1 MLSKSIRSFGLACIS
16 LFPVYVFAEKADLD
30 FTRFEAVKVSQDQFK
45 FVEGPAWDGK
55 DLLYFTDIPNNA
67 IYAYSLANNSFRQ
80 ILNDSEGTN
89 GLLFT
94 RDAALLLCQQDSGR
108 ISRMTLT
115 NMERTPLVESFEG
128 SRFNR
133 PNDLVMDKTGGL
145 YFTDPSWADERPQT
159 IKGVYYLSA
168 AGKLRRVISDMDKPN
183 GVVLSPDEKF
193 LYVVDSANYKIRRY
207 HMNTAGKPKDVRV
220 FAELNYKDIRQPSN
234 ADGLAMD
241 TDGRL
246 YVSYRFGVGV
256 FNEGGTHLGTIKVAE
271 EPSNLEF
278 AGAQMNELFITAH
291 TNLYKV
297 QLPVRGLRF
306 PQK

>member
-1 MLSKSIRSFGLACIS
+1 MLVKSLRNFGLALTGLAAACA
-16 LFPVYVFAEKADLD
+16 FAEKTGLD
-30 FTRFEAVKVSQDQFK
+30 FSQFEAIKVSQDQFS

-67 IYAYSLANNSFRQ
+67 IHAYSLSNNSFRQ
-80 ILNDSEGTN
+80 VLNDSEGTN

-94 RDAALLLCQQDSGR
+94 PAGTLLLCQQDSGR
-108 ISRMTLT
+108 ISEMTLA
-115 NMERTPLVESFEG
+115 NMQRKPLVETFEG
-128 SRFNR
+128 KRFNR
-133 PNDLVMDKTGGL
+133 PNDLVLDKKGGL
-145 YFTDPSWADERPQT
+145 YFTDPSWAEERPQQ

-168 AGKLRRVISDMDKPN
+168 EGKLTRVISDMDKPN
-183 GVVLSPDEKF
+183 GLVLSPNEKY
-193 LYVVDSANYKIRRY
+193 LYIVDSANYKIRRY
-207 HMNTAGKPKDVRV
+207 KIGDAGKLKDLRI

-234 ADGLAMD
+234 ADGIAMD

-256 FNEGGTHLGTIKVAE
+256 FDENGTHLGTIKTPE
-271 EPSNLEF
+271 GPSNLEF

-291 TNLYKV
+291 TNLYKAT
-297 QLPVRGLRF
+297 LPVRGLRF